1 MRTIIGVAVY
11 SILIALATKPVLDR
25 VGEKRREYADAETE
39 RYVAEELDG
48 VIRND
53 VSIYFPKKNK

>member
-1 MRTIIGVAVY
+1 MRMLIGVVVY
-11 SILIALATKPVLDR
+11 SILIALAAKPVIDR
-25 VGEKRREYADAETE
+25 IGEKRREYADAETE
-39 RYVAEELDG
+39 RYVTEELDG